1 MVRKARHLN
10 NVPDQCVYRVGVE
23 RWLTNIEFIPAIKN
37 GTSHA
42 LLINRISKG
51 QHFVGLIN
59 EHSKENRNV
68 KYQILLTI

>member
-23 RWLTNIEFIPAIKN
+23 RWLTNIELIPAIKN

-42 LLINRISKG
+42 LAKRTFKG

-59 EHSKENRNV
+59 EHSKQNRNV